1 MHTHMRSYVQVMA
14 ASALVDGCG
23 SALAAQSADSTRDS
37 SSRGDQVVMPGG
49 GGESVDSLA
58 DTSVEGG
65 LPEADA
71 PVTFLS
77 CLRGFQRQGLGWMQ
91 AREAEGTE
99 GVCVGVGGGVCAGV
113 ELRSRGGNVPS
124 ENALYAPASE
134 KTGGGGGLKQGAREG
149 TGCVDVA
156 AQDGLVESGPL
167 HPLWSEWHVPVYNGS
182 DAHAYTNAST
192 ASSSVRGVTAVRRI
206 FLKAIEGELRL
217 EAPAACRPV
226 RGGILA
232 GPPLGPPLR

>member
-1 MHTHMRSYVQVMA
+1 MHSHTHSNTHSYTQVIA

-23 SALAAQSADSTRDS
+23 TALAAQSAHSTRDS
-37 SSRGDQVVMPGG
+37 GSRGDQVVMTGG

-58 DTSVEGG
+58 VTIVEGG

-71 PVTFLS
+71 PVAFIS
-77 CLRGFQRQGLGWMQ
+77 SLRGFQRQGLGWMQ

-99 GVCVGVGGGVCAGV
+99 ASGVGVGAGF
-113 ELRSRGGNVPS
+113 EPRSQGGNVPS
-124 ENALYAPASE
+124 ESALHAPASE
-134 KTGGGGGLKQGAREG
+134 KTEGDGGLGQGAREG

-156 AQDGLVESGPL
+156 AHDGLVESGPL

-192 ASSSVRGVTAVRRI
+192 AGSSVCGVTAVRRI

>member
-1 MHTHMRSYVQVMA
+1 MHTHTHSYTQVIA

-37 SSRGDQVVMPGG
+37 GSRGDQVVMTGG

-58 DTSVEGG
+58 DTILEGG

-71 PVTFLS
+71 PVAFIS
-77 CLRGFQRQGLGWMQ
+77 RLRGFQRQGLGWMQ
-91 AREAEGTE
+91 AREAEGRE
-99 GVCVGVGGGVCAGV
+99 ALGVGVSVGVGAGF
-113 ELRSRGGNVPS
+113 EPRSPGGNVPS
-124 ENALYAPASE
+124 ESALHAPASE
-134 KTGGGGGLKQGAREG
+134 KTEGDGGLGQGAREG

-156 AQDGLVESGPL
+156 AHDGLVESGPL

-192 ASSSVRGVTAVRRI
+192 AGSSVHGVTAVKQI

-217 EAPAACRPV
+217 EAPPVCRPV